1 MLCQCGNFLIT
12 SGNCLSRAKRRRGA
26 ERECWLGVVICRC
39 KDKLLKRR
47 ARRAGAMSGAL
58 ESPIMPS
65 FYKVVEAGPLAWLF
79 PVRPVSVV
87 LMLLLA
93 LLVEPTG
100 DVTRWNC
107 SSWEVRVNG
116 AGVDDQ
122 SLVKF
127 RSREVLGFPFSL
139 KCPGCSRASPS
150 KQCTASV
157 QLESNIPSIRHLSP
171 KDDASGD
178 VIVAADNSAVRSAP
192 LI

>member
-1 MLCQCGNFLIT
+1 MLARGWDLPMQRQVT
-12 SGNCLSRAKRRRGA
+12 EAARWARRRDV
-26 ERECWLGVVICRC
+26 RGV
-39 KDKLLKRR
+39 
-47 ARRAGAMSGAL
+47 

-65 FYKVVEAGPLAWLF
+65 CFIRPL
-79 PVRPVSVV
+79 SVV

-100 DVTRWNC
+100 DVTRRNC
-107 SSWEVRVNG
+107 SSWEVRING
-116 AGVDDQ
+116 ARVDDQ

-127 RSREVLGFPFSL
+127 RSCEVLGFPFSL
-139 KCPGCSRASPS
+139 KCLGCSRASPS

-178 VIVAADNSAVRSAP
+178 VIVAAENSAVRSHP